1 MNEQETLVSQLVH
14 GRECISFLIK
24 RVFWWVF
31 RLCTRLV
38 LGSVQIQQ
46 LHSICSQKFVLGGER
61 KRPRAAEGIT
71 YANLVLHVASHF
83 VREGRSLLT
92 FVAATCI
99 GISFTHIVV
108 RISYNKAAALWFHRC
123 YTTYCDMQMCARM
136 LHLIGP
142 ALCKVGNR

>member
-1 MNEQETLVSQLVH
+1 MTCNIVSIDERTRNIGVSVS

-46 LHSICSQKFVLGGER
+46 LHSICSQKFVLGGEV
-61 KRPRAAEGIT
+61 AEGIT

-83 VREGRSLLT
+83 IREGRSLVTL
-92 FVAATCI
+92 VAATSI
-99 GISFTHIVV
+99 GISFTHIMVK
-108 RISYNKAAALWFHRC
+108 ISYSKAATLWFHRC
-123 YTTYCDMQMCARM
+123 YTTYVIWRYVPECCT
-136 LHLIGP
+136 
-142 ALCKVGNR
+142 